1 MAVEDVFCGLLA
13 SVVRKVCA
21 LVDLQPTS
29 GIGVDFCATF
39 EVLLGLW
46 RLGLLGLLG
55 LLLWS
60 RNDGLRWACLEGGHE
75 KRK

>member
-1 MAVEDVFCGLLA
+1 MAAEDVFCGLLA

-46 RLGLLGLLG
+46 RLGLL
-55 LLLWS
+55 LWS

>member
-13 SVVRKVCA
+13 SVVRKVWA

-46 RLGLLGLLG
+46 RLGLLGLL
-55 LLLWS
+55 LWS
-60 RNDGLRWACLEGGHE
+60 RNGGLRWACLEGGHE

>member
-46 RLGLLGLLG
+46 RLGLL
-55 LLLWS
+55 LWS